1 MAGIR
6 SWIVATSSLAGVV
19 RIAKVRTHSPF
30 GFFQF
35 SQMPA
40 MPLVCRVNLIHSR
53 PHPLNTKPLMRH
65 VGSCEGDG
73 SVVRRFGPNDG

>member
-40 MPLVCRVNLIHSR
+40 MPLVSR
-53 PHPLNTKPLMRH
+53 GGGRSHLVLSARLPD
-65 VGSCEGDG
+65 V
-73 SVVRRFGPNDG
+73 